1 MMELQERA
9 TQVLEDKKQ
18 RIKDFAALQPDHPFT
33 LANKHMLELS
43 TQNSWNATGV
53 LSMTGVL
60 WWAMN
65 LTVDLAPPHYVI
77 FNATGGPDADFA
89 IFTAAVTGSFFV
101 DPSTLHGEYQ
111 FTLEAVAGGGGE
123 VSLDLYDMNWSQV
136 GTFFGAV
143 VGISLSK
150 LTGSGII
157 SYH

>member
-60 WWAMN
+60 W
-65 LTVDLAPPHYVI
+65 
-77 FNATGGPDADFA
+77 
-89 IFTAAVTGSFFV
+89 
-101 DPSTLHGEYQ
+101 
-111 FTLEAVAGGGGE
+111 
-123 VSLDLYDMNWSQV
+123 
-136 GTFFGAV
+136 
-143 VGISLSK
+143 
-150 LTGSGII
+150 
-157 SYH
+157 